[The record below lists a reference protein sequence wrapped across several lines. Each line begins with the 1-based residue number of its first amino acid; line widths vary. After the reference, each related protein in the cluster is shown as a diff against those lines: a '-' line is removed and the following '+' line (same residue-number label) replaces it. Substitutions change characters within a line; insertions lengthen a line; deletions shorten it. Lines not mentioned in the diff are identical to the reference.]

1 MVMASTRIQRLAVV
15 LLPAAL
21 IGACH
26 SNAHKDDPWASQ
38 IIPLAKGATWTYRAT
53 ITHFD
58 DVLFKETTT
67 TISWT
72 TTVADVIP
80 GDGVTAYVMKG
91 WPTDLIGSNGAKPL
105 PTEKV
110 LLRSDDGY
118 LWGKDKTATVEKAE
132 GWFAT
137 PLQDGQKVCPEPSL
151 TYCWEVAEK
160 EKGYQLSYH
169 AGPEEESYLLEPG
182 RGVTRYDY
190 MQAGTT
196 DQIVVVLTD
205 FQPGHDEPKPVPAK

>member
-1 MVMASTRIQRLAVV
+1 MLNRVSSFAMA
-15 LLPAAL
+15 AAL
-21 IGACH
+21 LLGACH
-26 SNAHKDDPWASQ
+26 SNAKKDDPWAAQ
-38 IIPLAKGATWTYRAT
+38 IIPLAKGATWTYKAT
-53 ITHFD
+53 VTHYD
-58 DVLFKETTT
+58 DVLFKETST

-72 TTVADVIP
+72 TTVVDVIP
-80 GDGVTAYVMKG
+80 GDGVTAYVIKG
-91 WPTDLIGSNGAKPL
+91 WPSDLIGSTGEKPV

-110 LLRSDDGY
+110 LLRSEDGF
-118 LWGKDKTATVEKAE
+118 LWGKDKAANVEHAE

-137 PLQDGQKVCPEPSL
+137 PLQDGQKVCPDPSL

-169 AGPEEESYLLEPG
+169 AGPEEEAYTLEPG

-196 DQIVVVLTD
+196 DQVVAVLTE
-205 FQPGHDEPKPVPAK
+205 FKPGKDEPKKADAPAK